1 MGEPVGWWRG
11 WRGVT
16 PVVGWDRRVERAPPG
31 HLQRGVRVAHQFAG
45 VGEEL
50 ACVRLVGVPI
60 QGVLARPDLV
70 ADVPG
75 VVGRV
80 DPDLEAQDPGIDAVG
95 RVDQPVDRRLERLLT
110 PRPCAHLDDQLHR
123 VRREVVARHD
133 LTTSRTAI

>member
-1 MGEPVGWWRG
+1 M
-11 WRGVT
+11 
-16 PVVGWDRRVERAPPG
+16 
-31 HLQRGVRVAHQFAG
+31 
-45 VGEEL
+45 
-50 ACVRLVGVPI
+50 RLVGVPI

-80 DPDLEAQDPGIDAVG
+80 DSDLEAQDPGIDAVG

-133 LTTSRTAI
+133 VQP